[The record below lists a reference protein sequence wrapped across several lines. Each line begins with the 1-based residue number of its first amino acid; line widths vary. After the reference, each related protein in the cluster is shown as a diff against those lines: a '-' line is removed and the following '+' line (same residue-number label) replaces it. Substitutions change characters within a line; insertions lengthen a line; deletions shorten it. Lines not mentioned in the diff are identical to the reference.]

1 MYDLCHNIIFSTF
14 SKLIV
19 NCLSTERFVWEE
31 IKFTFKNKCLIYIYP
46 GAIESLL
53 TCYTKIVCSGLSIT
67 LCHPFIILLSG
78 SICVSVRPSVEISNK
93 TVTAVEGDRL
103 NFTCTASGK
112 PKPKI
117 AWTKVGHAI
126 VIADTPLVPV
136 VVDRPAT
143 ADNMI
148 QYQCTASNGVKTPAT
163 ATVNITVYCKYRYS
177 FFRLLYW

>member
-1 MYDLCHNIIFSTF
+1 M
-14 SKLIV
+14 
-19 NCLSTERFVWEE
+19 WEE
-31 IKFTFKNKCLIYIYP
+31 IKFTFKTKCLIYIYP

-67 LCHPFIILLSG
+67 LCYPFILLLSG
-78 SICVSVRPSVEISNK
+78 SICVSVPPSVEISNK

-117 AWTKVGHAI
+117 AWTKVGNAT

-136 VVDRPAT
+136 VVDRPGT